1 MACDAADDL
10 EEAELRL
17 CRTNLDAPR
26 LGRLPRRM
34 TRKNR
39 SLIVAAL
46 IFVAVWTVVL
56 VGLFPG
62 SDAVGL
68 GLVVSASVLAGAVA
82 RDWRI
87 LVVALAVI
95 PLFALL
101 WCKEGPTTYCEINPA
116 GYAAAFVVPPTM
128 ALLAI
133 GVWLRKAIERIR
145 HRAASV

>member
-1 MACDAADDL
+1 
-10 EEAELRL
+10 
-17 CRTNLDAPR
+17 
-26 LGRLPRRM
+26 M

-39 SLIVAAL
+39 SLVVAAL

-128 ALLAI
+128 ALLAV